1 MKVNETDFLEKTYL
15 LIIYKKEKMEK
26 RKKFFFK
33 KEDNAI
39 KELLDIKKMH
49 NIVGGLESD
58 YKKTTYAESTGVEKP
73 KLPPKI
79 K

>member
-1 MKVNETDFLEKTYL
+1 
-15 LIIYKKEKMEK
+15 MEK